1 MTKHT
6 YHARAG
12 QQPKPSLNRPDR
24 ARVLEP
30 PRAAGTDVRFDKLAV
45 ALLAPIAAFVSER
58 FIEAARRRRAYQRIV
73 REPLI
78 HVGAVL
84 ERLEISGRETP
95 LVGRC
100 RITSLASGPGTAA
113 NSGRYSAR

>member
-1 MTKHT
+1 M
-6 YHARAG
+6 
-12 QQPKPSLNRPDR
+12 SLALGEERLMDTLTG
-24 ARVLEP
+24 VLV
-30 PRAAGTDVRFDKLAV
+30 ALAV
-45 ALLAPIAAFVSER
+45 ALLAAFVSER

-100 RITSLASGPGTAA
+100 RITSLAV
-113 NSGRYSAR
+113 GRMEVQSLDLPPVAMSFTGREFEALHPVVARERR